1 MNEGTMSRRGFLGGV
16 VGAALTAGFGRALM
30 GCGGP
35 DVSVNIRRVD
45 ANQQG
50 GVIVV
55 RASVAFTNHKNV
67 QRSVSVNLRL
77 NAPDGT
83 LIGQSDESLVIQP
96 AELICYCYNVPL
108 PGSLS
113 MTGATLT
120 VTVADESATA
130 TLSGLSSGDL
140 PSCAVTCNY

>member
-1 MNEGTMSRRGFLGGV
+1 MNGTTLSRRGLLR
-16 VGAALTAGFGRALM
+16 GAAGAILAAGAGRALA

-50 GVIVV
+50 GVITV

-67 QRSVSVNLRL
+67 QRTVNVHLSL
-77 NAPDGT
+77 NAADGR
-83 LIGQSDESLVIQP
+83 LIAEDDEALVIQP
-96 AELICYCYNVPL
+96 AELICYCYNIPL

-113 MTGATLT
+113 MSGATLT
-120 VTVADESATA
+120 VTVADESVTA
-130 TLSGLSSGDL
+130 SLSGLTSGSL
-140 PSCAVTCNY
+140 PTCEYTCNY